1 MAPRPKF
8 ALDEQSAITA
18 ELADK
23 VLYDDEL
30 KLDAAQL
37 TLFKGQLAIVLEVA
51 DAEFKRNI
59 PAAEVVGRLAQNL
72 HQLRAQSGPNIWK
85 NLIPIAQ
92 SHAVN
97 KFLQQDPFTRW
108 SFEKPR
114 GYSGDATLLD
124 IYYQHPSAQEI
135 VASSTPLGQEIYAYT
150 SNADSSVAGRERRDI
165 LAQYVDN
172 AANNNPDAEVL
183 SVACGHLRESE
194 KVAALQSRDLKRWVA
209 LDQDPQSIAEV
220 MRTCPVEIVKPLQG
234 SVRGILKRSYKI
246 GTFDLVYASGLYD
259 YLTKPL
265 GVRLLQRCW
274 EMVKPGGIF
283 LFANFSDEIQTDGYM
298 ESFMDWPLILRGEAD
313 MLDIVNSAVN
323 ENEADTRV
331 YYGSNRNIVYAEL
344 TKAT

>member
-18 ELADK
+18 ELVDK
-23 VLYDDEL
+23 ALYDEDL

-37 TLFKGQLAIVLEVA
+37 TLFRGQLAIILEVA
-51 DAEFKRNI
+51 DADFKRNI
-59 PAAEVVGRLAQNL
+59 PAAEVVGRLAGNL
-72 HQLRAQSGPNIWK
+72 HQLRAQAGPNIWK
-85 NLIPIAQ
+85 SLIPVAQ

-97 KFLQQDPFTRW
+97 TFLQQDPFTRW

-124 IYYQHPSAQEI
+124 IYYQHPSAQGI
-135 VASSTPLGQEIYAYT
+135 VAESTPLGQEIYAYT

-165 LAQYVDN
+165 LAEYVDN
-172 AANNNPDAEVL
+172 AAKNNPQAEVL

-194 KVAALQSRDLKRWVA
+194 KVTALQSGDLKRWVA
-209 LDQDPQSIAEV
+209 LDQDPQSIATV
-220 MRTCPVEIVKPLQG
+220 MQTCRPDIVKPLQG

-246 GTFDLVYASGLYD
+246 GSFDLVYASGLYD

-274 EMVKPGGIF
+274 EMVKPGGMF

-298 ESFMDWPLILRGEAD
+298 ESFMDWPLILRNEED
-313 MLDIVNSAVN
+313 MLDIVNSALDRN
-323 ENEADTRV
+323 TMEPRAF
-331 YYGSNRNIVYAEL
+331 YGTNRNIVYTEIIKQA
-344 TKAT
+344 